1 MSNIFYI
8 ESPYLSHHGIKGQ
21 RWGIR
26 RFQNINGTLT
36 PLGRKRVKKAMKL
49 HDKILSAKSGSDYR
63 KAQKKFTNFSRKL
76 YSGETKELI
85 KKIQEDN
92 ALRSVYEEKKS
103 RVGRERIEQALKYT
117 QSAASILSTAMTAYS
132 TYATAKNT
140 LAGIK
145 SKGKPT
151 AAEQKALAEARNTN
165 AQAAQNEYNL
175 ERQKEKHREEK
186 EKAEAEK
193 EKAPKYEWVDMP
205 KNAPKSKPKDEQKYY
220 TVDADKIKNG
230 ADIFSDYAKKKQ
242 WDKKAADYAKNVCK
256 DAFNVW
262 ASGKNEY
269 SSFKK
274 TAKQAQAASSVPEK
288 PYIALPASTPALAL
302 PMVSSATEVI
312 NGKAYRK
319 NANGSLSPL

>member
-63 KAQKKFTNFSRKL
+63 KAQKKFTKYSRKL

-165 AQAAQNEYNL
+165 ADAAQKEYNL
-175 ERQKEKHREEK
+175 DRQKEKAKK
-186 EKAEAEK
+186 E
-193 EKAPKYEWVDMP
+193 PKYEWVDMP
-205 KNAPKSKPKDEQKYY
+205 KNTPKSKPKDEQKYY
-220 TVDADKIKNG
+220 NIDADKIKNG

-256 DAFNVW
+256 DAFNNW

-274 TAKQAQAASSVPEK
+274 TAKQAQAAFSVPEK